1 MKTADINDTL
11 RTEGVAA
18 VRERFDNAKR
28 YRPAS
33 GAAAVGN
40 QACFIILSSAQFVT
54 GFIPPDYVLE
64 GVLQRR
70 FIYALTGKTGAGKT
84 AIMLLLAAL
93 IALGTAIGDRTVEK
107 GRVLYLA
114 GENAD
119 DVRMRWIAMAQQMD
133 FDIDAIDVY
142 FIAGVFKLSEMADRI
157 SAEIAKI
164 GEITTLLIDTSA
176 AYFEGDNE
184 NDNKQ
189 HGDHARRMRELTK
202 VPGHPSVIVACHP
215 TKNASDDNLIPRGG
229 GAFLAEIDGNLTA
242 RAGEGSVEVSTQG
255 KFRGPDFTPLNFQLR
270 TVTHEQL
277 KDSKGRLIPTV
288 VASPLSE
295 QAQEDI
301 ARAMRSREDE
311 MLLALRD
318 PTNLTASKTDHARHL
333 GWRLRNGEPYQVMVT
348 RILKKLEKDK
358 LITIKRGRIALTKEG
373 EKAAEQAA
381 EQAVRAQYTKNGG

>member
-1 MKTADINDTL
+1 MKTDINDTL
-11 RTEGVAA
+11 RNDGDAA
-18 VRERFDNAKR
+18 VRGQFENAKR
-28 YRPAS
+28 YQS
-33 GAAAVGN
+33 GVNPGVSDRAAG
-40 QACFIILSSAQFVT
+40 FILSSRQFVADFT
-54 GFIPPDYVLE
+54 PPDYVLE

-93 IALGTAIGDRTVEK
+93 IALGRPIGDRAVEK
-107 GRVLYLA
+107 GRVLYFA

-142 FIAGVFKLSEMADRI
+142 FVPGVFKLSEMADRI
-157 SAEIAKI
+157 SAEIARI

-189 HGDHARRMRELTK
+189 AGDHARRMRDLTK
-202 VPGHPSVIVACHP
+202 VLGDPCVIVACHP
-215 TKNASDDNLIPRGG
+215 TKNARDDNLIPRGG

-255 KFRGPDFTPLNFQLR
+255 KFRGSDFMPLNFQLR
-270 TVTHEQL
+270 AVTHERL
-277 KDSKGRLIPTV
+277 KDSKARLIPTV

-295 QAQEDI
+295 QAREDI

-311 MLLALRD
+311 LLLALRD
-318 PTNLTASKTDHARHL
+318 PANRKANKTNLARRL
-333 GWRLRNGEPYQVMVT
+333 GWTMRDGKPYHVQVT
-348 RILKKLEKDK
+348 RMLKALEKEK
-358 LITIKRGRIALTKEG
+358 LIAVKRGQIELTEEG
-373 EKAAEQAA
+373 EKAAEQVA
-381 EQAVRAQYTKNGG
+381 EQAVRGQFTKNGD